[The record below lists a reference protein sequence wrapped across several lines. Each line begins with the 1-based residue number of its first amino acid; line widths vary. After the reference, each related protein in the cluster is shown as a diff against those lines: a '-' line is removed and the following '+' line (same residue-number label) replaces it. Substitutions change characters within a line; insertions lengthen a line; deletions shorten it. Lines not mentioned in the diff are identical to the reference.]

1 MDEYYAPNLYY
12 MWSLKLCHY
21 KGCAIKE
28 SDDVSSSEIGKAKE
42 KLYSL
47 KVLCSLE
54 KHNPIKSKILVVS
67 NQVPLMEGTQKS
79 NCE

>member
-47 KVLCSLE
+47 K
-54 KHNPIKSKILVVS
+54 
-67 NQVPLMEGTQKS
+67 
-79 NCE
+79 